1 MKKFEF
7 TGEVKTLWWG
17 CKVQRIRAL
26 VEIDLGWTVVKPGD
40 LGGWLEK
47 ESNLSHDGK
56 AWVWGN
62 AEVWGNAKVC
72 GDAKVWGNAEV
83 WGNAKV
89 CGDAKVWGNAKVC
102 GDAFLFR
109 AEHLLTIGAIGS
121 RNDFTT
127 FFRNKKGEIK
137 VKCGCFLGTVDEFLA
152 KVQQTRGDTKFA
164 VVYRACVTVALAQ
177 IDTTPYEGEVK

>member
-56 AWVWGN
+56 AW
-62 AEVWGNAKVC
+62 
-72 GDAKVWGNAEV
+72 
-83 WGNAKV
+83 
-89 CGDAKVWGNAKVC
+89 VWGNAKVC

-152 KVQQTRGDTKFA
+152 KVQQTHGDNKFA

>member
-1 MKKFEF
+1 M
-7 TGEVKTLWWG
+7 G

-26 VEIDLGWTVVKPGD
+26 VEIDLGWMVVNPGD

-62 AEVWGNAKVC
+62 AEVWGNAKV
-72 GDAKVWGNAEV
+72 WGNAV
-83 WGNAKV
+83 V
-89 CGDAKVWGNAKVC
+89 CDNAKVWGNAKVC
-102 GDAFLFR
+102 NDAFIFR

-121 RNDFTT
+121 RADFTT

-152 KVQQTRGDTKFA
+152 KVQQAHGDTKFA

-177 IDTTPYEGEVK
+177 IDTTPYEGEVKSGDLSEVQN

>member
-26 VEIDLGWTVVKPGD
+26 VEIDLGWMVVKPGD

-56 AWVWGN
+56 AWVCGD
-62 AEVWGNAKVC
+62 AKVWGNAKVC
-72 GDAKVWGNAEV
+72 GDAE
-83 WGNAKV
+83 
-89 CGDAKVWGNAKVC
+89 VC

-152 KVQQTRGDTKFA
+152 KVQQTHGDTKFA